1 MPANVVKTAED
12 ERLWNKAKVQAEKQG
27 RAGDYAYI
35 MGIFKKMTGRK
46 SEEPAGCATPGEKK
60 RSEGMGAGEARGGGK
75 GPMGKPVGLKKAF
88 TIPAGFKMQ
97 RIPGQVPAK
106 SLERAAKLDKMPKGS
121 RAAQLLN
128 HTDPML
134 SPNAVVKGLGFDMTK
149 EGDWTKFLEEAFQ
162 TSPNE
167 LVLRKTIMEKALLEK
182 QEPALRRAILERSL
196 SYWRESRK
204 SMVEVLTP
212 DELLEKG
219 TPFGGKTP
227 KGYTKK
233 KGKGGKPIY
242 VKEGTGKKSGKKK
255 SKKSKAAPEL
265 TPEQKAEEAFK
276 VKCLLQ
282 TKYADHAYAKEAAD
296 AVAKKL
302 VKHVNQMY
310 GYILHEKQLS
320 SHPAFE
326 RQRMEKTL
334 TPLVAEYYKNAVD
347 DVKAGHSWGNV
358 DWSDTDE
365 FIRQVVRPGLS
376 KVFNSVTKFQGVG
389 PLSYVNRLRKME
401 KIPWEREMRNWDS
414 EANAEYHEVR
424 KREKAA
430 QSGMGKLD
438 YGELMKLPV
447 GAKVTVEV
455 SPGDIGVGVKT
466 KKGGSTIW
474 KFTRSDGVTLDIGD
488 EQFLDSAVRGVG
500 KVEKAMPTEE
510 RFVMRKAVA
519 RGGKYYKRV
528 PKKDGNGHHY
538 FYKPEDYD
546 NRPDAHLSGE
556 DAGRTYLSGKVAKC
570 VAAAGKK
577 GCGPDAFQDLV
588 KKHGH
593 KSVAQV
599 LKDSVNGGKLSF
611 KKGKFY
617 AVESKRSEA

>member
-12 ERLWNKAKVQAEKQG
+12 ERLWNKAKAQAEKQG

-35 MGIFKKMTGRK
+35 MGIFKRMAGRK
-46 SEEPAGCATPGEKK
+46 SEEPAECVTPGEKK
-60 RSEGMGAGEARGGGK
+60 RSEGFGVGEARGGGK

-88 TIPAGFKMQ
+88 TIPAGFKTQ

-128 HTDPML
+128 HTDPMF

-167 LVLRKTIMEKALLEK
+167 LVLRKAIMEKALLEK

-196 SYWRESRK
+196 SYWRGARK

-212 DELLEKG
+212 DEILEKA

-227 KGYTKK
+227 KGYIKK
-233 KGKGGKPIY
+233 KGRGGKPVY
-242 VKEGTGKKSGKKK
+242 VKEGEKSGKKAQGK
-255 SKKSKAAPEL
+255 PKNSEQAKVKNAA
-265 TPEQKAEEAFK
+265 KAEM
-276 VKCLLQ
+276 LLG
-282 TKYADHAYAKEAAD
+282 TSYASYEYAAQAAAD
-296 AVAKKL
+296 VSSVVAKHAREIL
-302 VKHVNQMY
+302 NQVAY
-310 GYILHEKQLS
+310 SKDISGHPVFDGQGLEKALG
-320 SHPAFE
+320 
-326 RQRMEKTL
+326 EK
-334 TPLVAEYYKNAVD
+334 AQEYYKEAVD
-347 DVKAGHSWGNV
+347 ALRAGDAGAVV
-358 DWSDTDE
+358 DWTDMSE
-365 FIRQVVRPGLS
+365 FIRQVVKPGLS
-376 KVFNSVTKFQGVG
+376 AVFNAHTKYSGFG
-389 PLSYVNRLRKME
+389 PLSYVNRLRKMD
-401 KIPWEREMRNWDS
+401 KIPWLSKMHQYAAKPRE
-414 EANAEYHEVR
+414 EYHELRV
-424 KREKAA
+424 
-430 QSGMGKLD
+430 S
-438 YGELMKLPV
+438 
-447 GAKVTVEV
+447 AKK
-455 SPGDIGVGVKT
+455 SMNPK
-466 KKGGSTIW
+466 
-474 KFTRSDGVTLDIGD
+474 
-488 EQFLDSAVRGVG
+488 
-500 KVEKAMPTEE
+500 E
-510 RFVMRKAVA
+510 RFVSFYLNRAKERGLLGKAEA

-546 NRPDAHLSGE
+546 KREDRHVSGE
-556 DAGRTYLSGKVAKC
+556 EASKAYISGKVSKC
-570 VAAAGKK
+570 VAAAGEK
-577 GCGPDAFQDLV
+577 GCGPDAFQALV

-617 AVESKRSEA
+617 AVESKQ